1 MKHMESTPARPLVAL
16 SPGRFVRAGLVAA
29 LLLVAAIP
37 AANAAITVT
46 APSAIES
53 VPGAADFATQAFQD
67 PWDMKQLTDFGW
79 FLYGV
84 DQPASNLSNIS
95 FNGGVFSATTAT
107 NDPIL
112 FLLDTPI
119 PGTAPIGKTGANFPI
134 DAGKYTILAFRMS
147 VGTSS
152 AAQIF
157 WSKDN
162 MFADTTCA
170 GNIPVYPGWRIY
182 VQKIPSLTL
191 FSGTNPWAGLIRM
204 LRFDPTVAAGDPL
217 QLNWVRLVNDDAA
230 QYRAITW
237 SGANPVDIYLD
248 NDGNAGNGNLGAIA
262 TGVSGSSYN
271 FYVGALPVGDYWV
284 AITPAGGNPATSSSY
299 SPGHY
304 HVDGTPTLAFTS
316 PSEEGSADDFAT
328 TQLGNPWD
336 MDALTDID
344 HDEGVSSLFTASVA
358 AQNEAGTS
366 LGTVGVI
373 QGVSSPAL
381 PGNVGRPESLAAVL
395 VGPRGHQPDR
405 P

>member
-1 MKHMESTPARPLVAL
+1 MPA
-16 SPGRFVRAGLVAA
+16 
-29 LLLVAAIP
+29 
-37 AANAAITVT
+37 
-46 APSAIES
+46 
-53 VPGAADFATQAFQD
+53 
-67 PWDMKQLTDFGW
+67 
-79 FLYGV
+79 
-84 DQPASNLSNIS
+84 
-95 FNGGVFSATTAT
+95 
-107 NDPIL
+107 
-112 FLLDTPI
+112 
-119 PGTAPIGKTGANFPI
+119 
-134 DAGKYTILAFRMS
+134 
-147 VGTSS
+147 
-152 AAQIF
+152 
-157 WSKDN
+157 
-162 MFADTTCA
+162 
-170 GNIPVYPGWRIY
+170 NIPVSPGWRIY
-182 VQKIPSLTL
+182 VEKIPSLTL
-191 FSGTNPWAGLIRM
+191 FSGTQPLGRPDPDAPIRPD
-204 LRFDPTVAAGDPL
+204 RRRGRPL

-262 TGVSGSSYN
+262 TGVSGSPYN

-381 PGNVGRPESLAAVL
+381 PGTLATRESGRSSGRTGVRRSGSTPTGTGSSHSNWVCL
-395 VGPRGHQPDR
+395 GRGTSSTGR
-405 P
+405 SRA